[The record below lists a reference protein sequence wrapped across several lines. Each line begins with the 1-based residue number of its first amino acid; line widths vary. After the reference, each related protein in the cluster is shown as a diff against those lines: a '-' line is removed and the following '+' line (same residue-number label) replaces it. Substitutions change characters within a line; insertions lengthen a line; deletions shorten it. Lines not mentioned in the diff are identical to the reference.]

1 MLDAKA
7 LGVRSSDGAA
17 SLGKGEKS
25 SNGSH
30 DTQGDTQHTTRHD
43 THRRPSNILK
53 ERVSAETF
61 GRQRSICHHHQI

>member
-1 MLDAKA
+1 MLDAMG

-17 SLGKGEKS
+17 GLRKGEKS

-30 DTQGDTQHTTRHD
+30 DTQKTRNTRHD
-43 THRRPSNILK
+43 AHRRPSNILK